1 MMKCLSVCF
10 VFICWILTYASTCVI
25 QLSVKMENFPIILL
39 QFIATST
46 LQVKQKLHSFI
57 SLVRINMLGIGMET
71 ENAVSPYLQ
80 GSDSW
85 LRILMSKYELY
96 NMTSELRK

>member
-1 MMKCLSVCF
+1 
-10 VFICWILTYASTCVI
+10 
-25 QLSVKMENFPIILL
+25 
-39 QFIATST
+39 
-46 LQVKQKLHSFI
+46 
-57 SLVRINMLGIGMET
+57 MLGIGMET